1 MLFYVE
7 FMINFKSPLVSG
19 SLIKRYKRF
28 LADVLLDSGHVVTA
42 HCPNPGSMKGLA
54 LKDEKIWLEKNTNHK
69 AKLSYRWRL
78 SELKDKS
85 LVVVDTTLANKVI
98 YKALKEKC
106 IPGLESYDEVK
117 PEIKYGQNSRLDFFL
132 GRDSGPPCYLEVKSI
147 SMAEGN
153 TAIFPDSITKR
164 GAKHLGELRKIV
176 SEGNR
181 AIIFYLIQ
189 RTDVSEWD
197 LACDIDKNYCNAFK
211 EASDSGV
218 EVMAYKSNISI
229 EGIKLGEEL
238 FRRKA

>member
-42 HCPNPGSMKGLA
+42 HCPNPGSMNGLA

-69 AKLSYRWRL
+69 AKLSYGWRL

-132 GRDSGPPCYLEVKSI
+132 GRNSGPPCYLEVKSV

-164 GAKHLGELRKIV
+164 GAKHLHELSDIA
-176 SEGNR
+176 SQGGR
-181 AIIFYLIQ
+181 AIILYLIQ
-189 RTDVSEWD
+189 RTDVSQWD
-197 LACDIDKNYCNAFK
+197 LACDIDQAYCKAFN
-211 EASDSGV
+211 EATLKGV
-218 EVMAYKSNISI
+218 EVMAFRSNISTKSI
-229 EGIKLGEEL
+229 QVGEEL
-238 FRRKA
+238 FRRYT